1 MKKATSSILL
11 ILFIF
16 ATGFWLDAKVTISKI
31 EYFPGEDFVQLHM
44 QTDKILPIPDIFYP
58 DKDNLNRLVMR
69 IKEVDFAVENKSL
82 TFDSPV
88 IQGLNIKNSPEY
100 SDVEIQLKGEANYRV
115 FTNQTGL
122 YIEFPVRMELATAGD
137 NKGAT
142 DAPPPAR
149 VEETVAAKVAVAA
162 ADPGRVSVHDVRLAS
177 QEPGRIRFEF
187 ALSKPAE
194 YRVIPIEQQPVRLA
208 IDLKN
213 AQSRKINKAVNL
225 KNVKAIRGGN
235 NSSDVYRI
243 VFDLDYLKHFSV
255 QAKGSLLQVEFFD
268 EAQAAQEAPAVALDR
283 TPDPASETM
292 ARAPVQPH
300 EGTGAAALPAV
311 KAEPPAAEPAATK
324 VHLAPATEAKD
335 KSPEGTSRL
344 EAGRPKEFFGPEK
357 SRAEEEVANTGAAP
371 EAENPPA
378 IDFEKKTVDAGR
390 PQFSGEPYDF
400 SFKNADISNILK
412 FIAKI
417 SGLNMVIDPDVT
429 GRFTC
434 ELVQVPWDQALEL
447 ILKVNG
453 LDMIQE
459 GNILRI
465 GKVEKLAVEA
475 KRRQELREARE
486 QEGNL
491 QISTRTLSYAKVN
504 AVQAILKKQMSPR
517 GELVTDERTNTLI
530 ISEVPERIKVI
541 DTLIDTLDAPNP
553 QVQIEARIVEASAS
567 ALDSFG
573 IQWGYNAIA
582 NASHGNQT
590 NLVFPNSIVSG
601 GVMSSQANPL
611 GYAINVPTADSVIF
625 PRITLGNIA
634 GTFNLDVALSAL
646 TRKGKGRIIS
656 SPRATTQNNMP
667 AEITQGEKIPIQTNQ
682 NNTITTQYINA
693 ALEMK
698 VTPQIT
704 ARGSV
709 IMLIDIKNDIAN
721 FDKQVQNIP
730 TIVTET
736 AKTTVMVQDGGTIV
750 IGGLYKISNSY
761 SSDGVPVL
769 SKIPLLGS
777 LFRNKR
783 KSGSQNELMI
793 FITPRII
800 K

>member
-1 MKKATSSILL
+1 
-11 ILFIF
+11 
-16 ATGFWLDAKVTISKI
+16 
-31 EYFPGEDFVQLHM
+31 
-44 QTDKILPIPDIFYP
+44 
-58 DKDNLNRLVMR
+58 
-69 IKEVDFAVENKSL
+69 
-82 TFDSPV
+82 
-88 IQGLNIKNSPEY
+88 
-100 SDVEIQLKGEANYRV
+100 
-115 FTNQTGL
+115 
-122 YIEFPVRMELATAGD
+122 
-137 NKGAT
+137 
-142 DAPPPAR
+142 
-149 VEETVAAKVAVAA
+149 
-162 ADPGRVSVHDVRLAS
+162 VSVRDVRVAS
-177 QEPGRIRFEF
+177 QQPGRISFEL
-187 ALSKPAE
+187 ALSRPTE

-225 KNVKAIRGGN
+225 KNVKTVRGGN

-243 VFDLDYLKHFSV
+243 VFDLDYLKHFAV
-255 QAKGSLLQVEFFD
+255 QAKGNLLQVEFFD
-268 EAQAAQEAPAVALDR
+268 DAQPVREAPALAQTVEQPVARETAASPALKTGPPVGDM
-283 TPDPASETM
+283 PESKVLLAQDLEPASQSPKMGTD
-292 ARAPVQPH
+292 AAIQP
-300 EGTGAAALPAV
+300 P
-311 KAEPPAAEPAATK
+311 
-324 VHLAPATEAKD
+324 
-335 KSPEGTSRL
+335 KSMDVV
-344 EAGRPKEFFGPEK
+344 AQPKEFFGPEK
-357 SRAEEEVANTGAAP
+357 SKAELELADSAAPAEEEKQVISN
-371 EAENPPA
+371 
-378 IDFEKKTVDAGR
+378 FQKKTVDEGR
-390 PQFSGEPYDF
+390 PQFSGDPYDF

-465 GKVEKLAVEA
+465 GRVEKLANEA
-475 KRRQELREARE
+475 KTRQQLREARE

-491 QISTRTLSYAKVN
+491 EFSTRTLSYAKVRD
-504 AVQAILKKQMSPR
+504 VQPILKKQMSPR
-517 GELVTDERTNTLI
+517 GEMVIDERTNTLI
-530 ISEVPERIKVI
+530 ISEVPDRIKVI
-541 DTLIDTLDAPNP
+541 DGLIDTLDAANP

-567 ALDSFG
+567 SLDSFG

-582 NASHGNQT
+582 NSNYGNQT

-601 GVMSSQANPL
+601 GVMNATANPA
-611 GYAINVPTADSVIF
+611 GYVVNIPTADSVVF
-625 PRITLGNIA
+625 PKIALGNIA
-634 GTFNLDVALSAL
+634 GTFNLDVALTAL
-646 TRKGKGRIIS
+646 TRKGKGRLIS

-667 AEITQGEKIPIQTNQ
+667 AEITQGERIPIQTNQ
-682 NNTITTQYINA
+682 NNTISTQYINA

-704 ARGSV
+704 AKGSV
-709 IMLIDIKNDIAN
+709 IMTIDIKNDVAN
-721 FDKQVQNIP
+721 FDKQVQGIP

-736 AKTTVMVQDGGTIV
+736 AKTSVMVQDGGTIV
-750 IGGLYKISNSY
+750 IGGLYKITHST
-761 SSDGVPVL
+761 SSDGVPLL

-777 LFRNKR
+777 LFRNSR

>member
-1 MKKATSSILL
+1 MKKTTSSILL
-11 ILFIF
+11 I
-16 ATGFWLDAKVTISKI
+16 GFVLCSGLWLDARVTINKI

-58 DKDNLNRLVMR
+58 QKNNLNRLVMR
-69 IKEVDFAVENKSL
+69 IKDVDFKVENSFL

-88 IQGLNIKNSPEY
+88 IQDLSIKHAADF
-100 SDVEIQLKGEANYRV
+100 SDVEITLKSDVNYRV

-122 YIEFPVRMELATAGD
+122 YIEFPVLKGLA
-137 NKGAT
+137 
-142 DAPPPAR
+142 AR
-149 VEETVAAKVAVAA
+149 SEKSAVADQQPKPKA
-162 ADPGRVSVHDVRLAS
+162 AQDPLPVRTAAAVPGRVNIQDVKVAS
-177 QEPGRIRFEF
+177 AQPGHVCFEF
-187 ALSKPAE
+187 ALSEQTE

-213 AQSRKINKAVNL
+213 AQSKKILKTVNL
-225 KNVKAIRGGN
+225 QNVKAIRGGN
-235 NSSDVYRI
+235 NSNDVYRI

-255 QAKGSLLQVEFFD
+255 QAKGNLLQVEFFD
-268 EAQAAQEAPAVALDR
+268 DPQQSPA
-283 TPDPASETM
+283 
-292 ARAPVQPH
+292 APVVAQNQDLAAIVHTPAQPVLK
-300 EGTGAAALPAV
+300 T
-311 KAEPPAAEPAATK
+311 EPAATLQPE
-324 VHLAPATEAKD
+324 VNIPLTQPAEPTAK
-335 KSPEGTSRL
+335 PAA
-344 EAGRPKEFFGPEK
+344 AGKEFFGPEK
-357 SRAEEEVANTGAAP
+357 SRAENEAAQP
-371 EAENPPA
+371 LAAAQEQEAPA
-378 IDFEKKTVDAGR
+378 QQNVDFQKKTVDEGR
-390 PQFSGEPYDF
+390 PQFSGDPYDF

-465 GKVEKLAVEA
+465 GKVEKLAQES

-491 QISTRTLSYAKVN
+491 EVSTRTLSYAKVKDV
-504 AVQAILKKQMSPR
+504 AAILKKQMSPR
-517 GELVTDERTNTLI
+517 GELVTDDRTNTLI
-530 ISEVPERIKVI
+530 ISEVPERMKVI
-541 DTLIDTLDAPNP
+541 DTLIETLDAANQ

-567 ALDSFG
+567 SLDSFG
-573 IQWGYNAIA
+573 IQWGYSAIA
-582 NASHGNQT
+582 NAAHGNQT
-590 NLVFPNSIVSG
+590 NMVFPNSIVSG
-601 GVMSSQANPL
+601 GVADEKVNAS

-625 PRITLGNIA
+625 PKISLGNIA

-646 TRKGKGRIIS
+646 TRKGKGRLIS

-667 AEITQGEKIPIQTNQ
+667 AEITQGERIPIQTNQ

-709 IMLIDIKNDIAN
+709 IMQIDIKNDVAN
-721 FDKQVQNIP
+721 FDKQFQGIP

-736 AKTTVMVQDGGTIV
+736 AKTTVMVNDGGTIV
-750 IGGLYKISNSY
+750 IGGLYKITQST
-761 SSDGVPVL
+761 SSDGVPLL

-777 LFRNKR
+777 LFRNSR
-783 KSGSQNELMI
+783 KAGSQNELMI

>member
-1 MKKATSSILL
+1 MEKTTSKILL
-11 ILFIF
+11 IVFILF
-16 ATGFWLDAKVTISKI
+16 AGLGLDAKVTINKI

-58 DKDNLNRLVMR
+58 EKDNLNRLVMR
-69 IKEVDFAVENKSL
+69 IKDVDFKVESNTL

-88 IQGLNIKNSPEY
+88 IRDLAIKNSPDY
-100 SDVEIQLKGEANYRV
+100 TDVEIMLKGEVNYRV

-122 YIEFPVRMELATAGD
+122 YIEFPVLKGLAANSGKKEEAPLQQPLKAD
-137 NKGAT
+137 PAS
-142 DAPPPAR
+142 APP
-149 VEETVAAKVAVAA
+149 AAAA
-162 ADPGRVSVHDVRLAS
+162 ADRGRVSVRDVRVAS
-177 QEPGRIRFEF
+177 QQPGRISFEL
-187 ALSKPAE
+187 ALSQQTD

-225 KNVKAIRGGN
+225 KNVKTIRGSN
-235 NSSDVYRI
+235 NSGDIYRI
-243 VFDLDYLKHFSV
+243 VFDLDYLKHFAV
-255 QAKGSLLQVEFFD
+255 QAKGNLLQVEFFD
-268 EAQAAQEAPAVALDR
+268 DPQPPQEAPALTQAVAQ
-283 TPDPASETM
+283 PAVLET
-292 ARAPVQPH
+292 AAAPVLKTGPPAGEVQESKVLLAQNTEPAGKSPK
-300 EGTGAAALPAV
+300 GTGSGAQPL
-311 KAEPPAAEPAATK
+311 K
-324 VHLAPATEAKD
+324 
-335 KSPEGTSRL
+335 GTPRL
-344 EAGRPKEFFGPEK
+344 EAGQPKEFFGPEK
-357 SRAEEEVANTGAAP
+357 SKAELEVAATAAAVAEEK
-371 EAENPPA
+371 PA
-378 IDFEKKTVDAGR
+378 VSEFQKKTVDEGK
-390 PQFSGEPYDF
+390 PQYSGDPYDF

-465 GKVEKLAVEA
+465 GKVEKLAMEA
-475 KRRQELREARE
+475 KTRQQLREARE

-491 QISTRTLSYAKVN
+491 EFSTRTLSYAKVKD
-504 AVQAILKKQMSPR
+504 VQPILKKQMSPR
-517 GELVTDERTNTLI
+517 GEMVVDERTNTLI
-530 ISEVPERIKVI
+530 ISEVPERIKII
-541 DTLIDTLDAPNP
+541 DGLIDTLDAANP
-553 QVQIEARIVEASAS
+553 QVQIEARIVEANAS
-567 ALDSFG
+567 TLDTFG

-582 NASHGNQT
+582 SAATGNQT
-590 NLVFPNSIVSG
+590 NLIFPNSIKSG
-601 GVMSSQANPL
+601 GVINATANPA
-611 GYAINVPTADSVIF
+611 GYAINLPTADSVVF
-625 PRITLGNIA
+625 PAISLGNIA
-634 GTFNLDVALSAL
+634 NTFNLDLAITAM
-646 TRKGKGRIIS
+646 TKKGKGRLIS

-667 AEITQGEKIPIQTNQ
+667 AEITQGRRIPIQTNQ

-709 IMLIDIKNDIAN
+709 IMLIDIKNDIADFN
-721 FDKQVQNIP
+721 QQVQGQP

-736 AKTTVMVQDGGTIV
+736 AKTTVMVNDGGTIV
-750 IGGLYKISNSY
+750 IGGLYKVSQQSN
-761 SSDGVPVL
+761 SDGVPFL

-777 LFRNKR
+777 LFRNSR
-783 KSGSQNELMI
+783 KEGSQSELMI
-793 FITPRII
+793 FITPRIV

>member
-1 MKKATSSILL
+1 
-11 ILFIF
+11 
-16 ATGFWLDAKVTISKI
+16 VTT
-31 EYFPGEDFVQLHM
+31 P
-44 QTDKILPIPDIFYP
+44 
-58 DKDNLNRLVMR
+58 
-69 IKEVDFAVENKSL
+69 
-82 TFDSPV
+82 
-88 IQGLNIKNSPEY
+88 
-100 SDVEIQLKGEANYRV
+100 
-115 FTNQTGL
+115 
-122 YIEFPVRMELATAGD
+122 
-137 NKGAT
+137 
-142 DAPPPAR
+142 APPVAKADPVTVPPA
-149 VEETVAAKVAVAA
+149 AA
-162 ADPGRVSVHDVRLAS
+162 ADDHGRVSVRDVRVAS
-177 QEPGRIRFEF
+177 QQPGRISFEL
-187 ALSKPAE
+187 ALSRQTE
-194 YRVIPIEQQPVRLA
+194 YRVIPIEESPVRLA

-225 KNVKAIRGGN
+225 KNVKTVRGGN
-235 NSSDVYRI
+235 NTSDVYRI
-243 VFDLDYLKHFSV
+243 VFDLDYLKHFAV
-255 QAKGSLLQVEFFD
+255 KAKGNLLQVEFFD
-268 EAQAAQEAPAVALDR
+268 DDQPVREAPALSQTVERPVARESAVTPALKTGPPAGDMAESKVLLAQN
-283 TPDPASETM
+283 PDPAANPSKGPEPMILSPKGTDSG
-292 ARAPVQPH
+292 VQSPK
-300 EGTGAAALPAV
+300 GTDSGV
-311 KAEPPAAEPAATK
+311 Q
-324 VHLAPATEAKD
+324 
-335 KSPEGTSRL
+335 SPKGTSRL
-344 EAGRPKEFFGPEK
+344 ETGQPREFFGPEK
-357 SRAEEEVANTGAAP
+357 SKAELELADSTVPQEEERPDLGN
-371 EAENPPA
+371 
-378 IDFEKKTVDAGR
+378 FQKKTVDEGR
-390 PQFSGEPYDF
+390 PQFSGDPYDF

-465 GKVEKLAVEA
+465 GRVEKLANEA
-475 KRRQELREARE
+475 KTRQALREARE

-491 QISTRTLSYAKVN
+491 EFSTRTLSYAKVKD
-504 AVQAILKKQMSPR
+504 VQPILKKQMSPR
-517 GELVTDERTNTLI
+517 GEMVIDERTNTLI

-541 DTLIDTLDAPNP
+541 DGLIDTLDAANP

-567 ALDSFG
+567 SLDSFG

-582 NASHGNQT
+582 NSTYGNQT
-590 NLVFPNSIVSG
+590 NLVFPNSITSS
-601 GVMSSQANPL
+601 GVMDATANPNA
-611 GYAINVPTADSVIF
+611 YVVNVPTADSVVF
-625 PRITLGNIA
+625 PKISLGNIA

-646 TRKGKGRIIS
+646 TRKGKGRLIS

-667 AEITQGEKIPIQTNQ
+667 AEITQGERIPIQTNQ

-704 ARGSV
+704 AKGSV
-709 IMLIDIKNDIAN
+709 IMTIDIKNDVAN
-721 FDKQVQNIP
+721 FDKQVQGIP

-736 AKTTVMVQDGGTIV
+736 AKTSVMVQDGGTIV
-750 IGGLYKISNSY
+750 IGGLYKITHST
-761 SSDGVPVL
+761 SSDGVPIL

-777 LFRNKR
+777 LFRNSR

>member
-1 MKKATSSILL
+1 MKKSISRILL
-11 ILFIF
+11 IGLILCSGM
-16 ATGFWLDAKVTISKI
+16 ALAARVTINKI

-58 DKDNLNRLVMR
+58 QKDNLNRLVMR
-69 IKEVDFAVENKSL
+69 IKDVDFKVESNFL

-88 IQGLNIKNSPEY
+88 IQDLNIKNAADF
-100 SDVEIQLKGEANYRV
+100 SDVEITLKSDVNYRV

-122 YIEFPVRMELATAGD
+122 YIEFPVLKGLAARSEKSVAAEPQPRPLTAQD
-137 NKGAT
+137 
-142 DAPPPAR
+142 PLPAR
-149 VEETVAAKVAVAA
+149 SAAVASGWVSVRDVKVASA
-162 ADPGRVSVHDVRLAS
+162 
-177 QEPGRIRFEF
+177 EPGHICFEF
-187 ALSKPAE
+187 ALSEQTE
-194 YRVIPIEQQPVRLA
+194 YRVIPLEQQPVRLA

-213 AQSRKINKAVNL
+213 AQSRKILKAVNL
-225 KNVKAIRGGN
+225 ENVRAIRGGN
-235 NSSDVYRI
+235 NSGDVYRI

-255 QAKGSLLQVEFFD
+255 QTKGSVLQVEFFD
-268 EAQAAQEAPAVALDR
+268 SPQLALSAPVAAQKQDMAV
-283 TPDPASETM
+283 
-292 ARAPVQPH
+292 V
-300 EGTGAAALPAV
+300 AAAPIQPVLKTEPAAT
-311 KAEPPAAEPAATK
+311 AENKVLLNQSAEPAAK
-324 VHLAPATEAKD
+324 PAA
-335 KSPEGTSRL
+335 
-344 EAGRPKEFFGPEK
+344 AGKEFFGPQK
-357 SRAEEEVANTGAAP
+357 SRAESESAQPQVAAP
-371 EAENPPA
+371 AQEGQGQNT
-378 IDFEKKTVDAGR
+378 IDFQKKTVDEGR
-390 PQFSGEPYDF
+390 PQFSGDPYDF
-400 SFKNADISNILK
+400 SFKNADISNLLK

-465 GKVEKLAVEA
+465 GKVEKLAQES

-491 QISTRTLSYAKVN
+491 EVSTRTLSYAKVGD
-504 AVQAILKKQMSPR
+504 VQAILKKQMSPR
-517 GELVTDERTNTLI
+517 GELVIDARTNTLI

-541 DTLIDTLDAPNP
+541 DGLIDTLDAANP

-567 ALDSFG
+567 SLDSFG

-582 NASHGNQT
+582 NAAHGNQT
-590 NLVFPNSIVSG
+590 NMIFPNSIVSG
-601 GVMSSQANPL
+601 GVVDTKSNPN
-611 GYAINVPTADSVIF
+611 GYAINVPTADSVVF
-625 PRITLGNIA
+625 PKISLGNIA

-646 TRKGKGRIIS
+646 TRKGKGRLIS

-667 AEITQGEKIPIQTNQ
+667 AEITQGERIPIQTNQ

-709 IMLIDIKNDIAN
+709 IMLIDIKNDVAN
-721 FDKQVQNIP
+721 FDKQVQGIP

-736 AKTTVMVQDGGTIV
+736 AKTTVMVNDGGTIV
-750 IGGLYKISNSY
+750 IGGLYKITHSVSN
-761 SSDGVPVL
+761 DGVPLL
-769 SKIPLLGS
+769 SRIPLLGS
-777 LFRNKR
+777 LFRNYR
-783 KSGSQNELMI
+783 KVGSQNELMI